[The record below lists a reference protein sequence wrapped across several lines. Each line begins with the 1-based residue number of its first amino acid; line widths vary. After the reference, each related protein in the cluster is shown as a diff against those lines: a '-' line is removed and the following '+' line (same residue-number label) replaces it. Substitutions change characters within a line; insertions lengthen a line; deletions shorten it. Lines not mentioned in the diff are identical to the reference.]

1 MTSAPTSSTA
11 VGIPD
16 AVTWP
21 EVPGFIEGA
30 RGRIAE
36 PFARDCKVNFGSVR
50 SSVATGAKGTG
61 IIDRVAALSAVGN
74 ENIDKSPRGFGAK

>member
-1 MTSAPTSSTA
+1 VTSAPTSSTA

-36 PFARDCKVNFGSVR
+36 PFAGDCKVNFWERSFQCRDWGERNWNNRPSRRAVR
-50 SSVATGAKGTG
+50 C
-61 IIDRVAALSAVGN
+61 RQ
-74 ENIDKSPRGFGAK
+74 